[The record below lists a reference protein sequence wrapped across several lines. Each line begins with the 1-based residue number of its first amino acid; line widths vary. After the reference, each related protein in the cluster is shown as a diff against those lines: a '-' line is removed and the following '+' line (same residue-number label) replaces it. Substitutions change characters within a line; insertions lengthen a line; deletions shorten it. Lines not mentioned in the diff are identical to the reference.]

1 MRQKQLQLS
10 RDNIFFTLRT
20 ISRTMNL
27 LLEQIRWYDI
37 FFKKRDSA
45 INDMDLVLQSQFL
58 FFIFYPSLG
67 GWGYGEGALG

>member
-1 MRQKQLQLS
+1 
-10 RDNIFFTLRT
+10 
-20 ISRTMNL
+20 MNL

-37 FFKKRDSA
+37 LFKKRDSA